1 MSDFRPR
8 GRKRKFIRQEKPKN
22 IFKRM
27 TRDHLDVLQNIE
39 FSIVSVWR
47 SSNIDDKIVA
57 SALKTAIAG
66 SEPADELSGS
76 LIKALE
82 NTRLLRADVCDEIWR
97 DGLKVVLE
105 SVYNHSNARTG
116 DRDYLEFVSE
126 FVH

>member
-57 SALKTAIAG
+57 SA
-66 SEPADELSGS
+66 
-76 LIKALE
+76 
-82 NTRLLRADVCDEIWR
+82 
-97 DGLKVVLE
+97 
-105 SVYNHSNARTG
+105 
-116 DRDYLEFVSE
+116 
-126 FVH
+126 